1 MCDEVSRFFVAQI
14 LDTLLGTP
22 MIFYPHPFSFRVDEA
37 VCVRAESVHVA
48 VGCRDA
54 SVGHDDRDLMKGFGK
69 HGPEVPIR
77 LWRTEV
83 GLRITLHGMV
93 QVGELEWV
101 SDKEDRRIVSYQV
114 PVAFL
119 GIEFHGKSTD
129 VPFGISSPSFTCHGR
144 EAHEY
149 FRLLPDFGEE
159 FGTSILGYVVR
170 HGEVSE
176 GSATLSMHSSFGN
189 DFPIE
194 VRQFLNEPCIFQKDR
209 TMFSCGE

>member
-119 GIEFHGKSTD
+119 FRKRVWH
-129 VPFGISSPSFTCHGR
+129 TC
-144 EAHEY
+144 
-149 FRLLPDFGEE
+149 
-159 FGTSILGYVVR
+159 I
-170 HGEVSE
+170 
-176 GSATLSMHSSFGN
+176 
-189 DFPIE
+189 
-194 VRQFLNEPCIFQKDR
+194 Q
-209 TMFSCGE
+209 